1 MESVGGEAGLSSR
14 GKDEENSPREIFV
27 VVVVVVVEQEASVFE
42 RALMS

>member
-27 VVVVVVVEQEASVFE
+27 VVVVVVEQEASVFE